1 MANIVLNNNIKGVY
15 FNNTPP
21 TEIKGIYF
29 NGALV
34 WQASA
39 PEESLQTNFAYVAE
53 LQAYTRE
60 HESKLKNVT
69 VTMDSPL

>member
-29 NGALV
+29 NGEIV
-34 WQASA
+34 WTA
-39 PEESLQTNFAYVAE
+39 
-53 LQAYTRE
+53 
-60 HESKLKNVT
+60 
-69 VTMDSPL
+69 SPLEYEVTFFYPFTNDT